1 METKKQSKKGSA
13 SKAEKTNNINNVT
26 EFVGELHQL
35 VDRVSEEGKMALAV
49 LSGNDALNV
58 LGALPILFK
67 FDFQDSDLDNC
78 NVSFYDLYKRFTKA
92 VKLNNQLLAE
102 DSNVEKSG
110 KAKALGHKIV
120 ESKFNNDAMK
130 AKAKD
135 NSKHQALK
143 LSFDGTNK
151 MIQNHILSTKKLANI
166 DA

>member
-1 METKKQSKKGSA
+1 MSTKTIKKAGA
-13 SKAEKTNNINNVT
+13 SKAEAKTIHINNVN
-26 EFVGELHQL
+26 ELVGELHQL
-35 VDRVSEEGKMALAV
+35 VERVSDEGKKALAV

-67 FDFQDSDLDNC
+67 FDYQDSDLDNC
-78 NVSFYDLYKRFTKA
+78 NVSFYDLYKRFNKA

-110 KAKALGHKIV
+110 KAKALGHKSV
-120 ESKFNNDAMK
+120 ESKYNVDAMK

-151 MIQNHILSTKKLANI
+151 MIQNHILSTKKLPTI
-166 DA
+166 D